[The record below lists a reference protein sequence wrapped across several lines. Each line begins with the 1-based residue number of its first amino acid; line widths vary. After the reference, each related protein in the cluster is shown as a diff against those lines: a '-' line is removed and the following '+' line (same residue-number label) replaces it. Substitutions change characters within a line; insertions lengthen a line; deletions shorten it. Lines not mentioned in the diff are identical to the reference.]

1 MRQVVVMVRLL
12 FISMLLLGAGIVSA
26 AGGVAAGEYQPIEWT
41 DLIPDEDLKALQNP
55 PERIVTSDEGG
66 LADAISSKLALELDP
81 ERELSAYE
89 KALTSSKVKPEY
101 HQKKIRMPGFIVPL
115 EFNKEQRVTEFF
127 LVPFFGACMHLP
139 PPPPNQI
146 VYGKMEQGVELYSL
160 MDAFWIEGT
169 LSTQSVTNE
178 TATAAYS
185 MTVDNVT
192 PYYED

>member
-1 MRQVVVMVRLL
+1 MWRLRV
-12 FISMLLLGAGIVSA
+12 LLLCLLASSGQGVIA
-26 AGGVAAGEYQPIEWT
+26 ADYQPVEWP
-41 DLIPDEDLKALQNP
+41 DLIPEGDLKALQSP
-55 PERIVTSDEGG
+55 PDRIMISEEGG

-81 ERELSAYE
+81 ERELSPYE
-89 KALTSSKVKPEY
+89 KALTSSKVKSEY
-101 HQKKIRMPGFIVPL
+101 NNKKIRMPGFIVPL
-115 EFNKEQRVTEFF
+115 EFNEQQRVTEFF

-185 MTVDNVT
+185 MAVDNVT

>member
-1 MRQVVVMVRLL
+1 MVRLL

-26 AGGVAAGEYQPIEWT
+26 AGGVAVGGGGAGEYQPIEWP

-146 VYGKMEQGVELYSL
+146 VYGNMEQGVELYSL

-192 PYYED
+192 PYYEE